1 MKNTKENTKKKK
13 GGVTGKGFDVN
24 GQPSPSAKSK
34 GWEERRQ
41 KQKLMDILSNYG
53 DMSYK
58 EVTELMAKIKEHPE
72 NYTLDE
78 VRLAGYMSKDKY
90 VTDYLDRMGAKART
104 QVDVTTDGEALQGTQ
119 LIVNLVDEL
128 NKLDEETEQGEDSS
142 PTPVQE

>member
-1 MKNTKENTKKKK
+1 MDNDKKNDTVTPMGERGVKFSSEN
-13 GGVTGKGFDVN
+13 
-24 GQPSPSAKSK
+24 QPTSEAKSR
-34 GWEERRQ
+34 GWDEWRQ

-90 VTDYLDRMGAKART
+90 VTDYLDRMGAKAKAQIDIT
-104 QVDVTTDGEALQGTQ
+104 SDGEALQGTQ
-119 LIVNLVDEL
+119 LIVNLVNEL
-128 NKLDEETEQGEDSS
+128 NKLDEETGEGES
-142 PTPVQE
+142 PGQEPV